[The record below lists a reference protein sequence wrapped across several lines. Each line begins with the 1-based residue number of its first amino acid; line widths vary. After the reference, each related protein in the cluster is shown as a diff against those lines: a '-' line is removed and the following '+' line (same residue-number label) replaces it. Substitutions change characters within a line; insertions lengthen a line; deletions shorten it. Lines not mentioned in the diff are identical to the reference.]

1 MFLECLSYSPF
12 GGQKGAEFLNS
23 VHVEQRDLKGLVFLD
38 RDLMLPW
45 FQFCFSYLVLKGIFQ
60 EVTLVVFI

>member
-23 VHVEQRDLKGLVFLD
+23 VSIEQRDLKGLAFLD
-38 RDLMLPW
+38 IDLALPW
-45 FQFCFSYLVLKGIFQ
+45 F
-60 EVTLVVFI
+60 